1 MTFVIWNAQGLLI
14 DSSSSTK
21 QHLNFLVISSIT
33 SDLYIELLSDALK
46 AVQCNVMQCNKLQ
59 FSTVQRSEKKKL
71 FSIFLQL
78 LLRLSLKEPVST
90 YYYSY
95 FLMVIC
101 KTMKREDCL
110 NFFTS

>member
-21 QHLNFLVISSIT
+21 RHLNFLVISGIT

-59 FSTVQRSEKKKL
+59 FSTVQRSEKKIIFNIFTAAVKAVAEGTSKYILLFL
-71 FSIFLQL
+71 FSNGNL
-78 LLRLSLKEPVST
+78 
-90 YYYSY
+90 
-95 FLMVIC
+95 
-101 KTMKREDCL
+101 
-110 NFFTS
+110 